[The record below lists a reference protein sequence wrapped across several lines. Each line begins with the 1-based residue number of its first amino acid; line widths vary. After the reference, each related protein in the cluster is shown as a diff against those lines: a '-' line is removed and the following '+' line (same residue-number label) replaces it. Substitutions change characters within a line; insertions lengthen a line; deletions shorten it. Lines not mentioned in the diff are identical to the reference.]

1 MSGAAPDPFGWVSHT
16 VDGKYRIDNVVGEG
30 GFGVVYRARHLGFEE
45 NVAVKCLR
53 MPEALLGEE
62 RERFFTSFLAE
73 GRLLH
78 RLSRATAGIVQALDV
93 GAAVSPK
100 GIWTPYLVLEWL
112 QGKTLDEDFDQRA
125 KQRLGGRPLGQ
136 AIDLLEPAARALA
149 LAHEQGIAHRD
160 IKPANLFI
168 AEVGGRQTV
177 KVLDFGIAKVITE
190 TASLTRAFEM
200 TGRSLQ
206 AFTARYGSPEQFSR
220 RYGATGPWTDVFAL
234 ALVFIE
240 TVAGRQA
247 LEGEDAAQLFVAA
260 ADQHNRPTLRA
271 CGVEASDGV
280 EAVLRSALA
289 VDPKERYLNAGEFW
303 DALVAAA
310 TADGTLA
317 PAPARRMQSSHVL
330 MEGGL
335 PVLPPPSAAAQTL
348 ETRRI
353 DPASKTE
360 LSSSTQVPM
369 PTGRRFSMLPGP
381 AATPLRV
388 ALAVGAATAVF
399 AAAAGIGLLVWAGS
413 GKDPGPAASN
423 SAAELTAPEFGPLTS
438 APPLPS
444 STRPPPSRTEGVKL
458 PPPAQSA
465 PNMAAAAPPSA
476 LPSLAGGPPP
486 IVVPEGR
493 LAKGPVWFQK
503 FRVLPR
509 SGDKEKS
516 FVEAQVRCSEVAMS
530 LCTESQWARACEVSP
545 NLASTP
551 SWTSTA
557 DGTGFVVRGGGSC
570 DARAIAAADERNP
583 QRGGVCCDR
592 SIGIDTKNPNT
603 SFLAATAQRLLLIE
617 RSLNQRDVP
626 GFLELFGDGASIDGA
641 PRTKEG
647 ATRLLQ
653 DSFKEW
659 PDQWLLSDL
668 CKASMETKVT
678 MVKKG
683 RWGRKKRVESST
695 WFAECRQLRYRGSQV
710 AVVTTHYVFGGT
722 GKLKSIADGQVV
734 RDWSKL

>member
-1 MSGAAPDPFGWVSHT
+1 MSDAGAADPFGWTGHT
-16 VDGKYRIDNVVGEG
+16 VEGKYRIDGVVGEG

-100 GIWTPYLVLEWL
+100 GIWTPYIVLEWL
-112 QGKTLDEDFDQRA
+112 QGRTLDVEFTERS
-125 KQRLGGRPLGQ
+125 KNRLGGRPLGQ

-168 AEVGGRQTV
+168 ADVGGRQTL

-234 ALVFIE
+234 ALVLIE
-240 TVAGRQA
+240 TVAARQA

-260 ADQHNRPTLRA
+260 ADQTNRPTLRA

-310 TADGTLA
+310 TADGSLA
-317 PAPARRMQSSHVL
+317 QAPARRMQSSHVL
-330 MEGGL
+330 MEGGV
-335 PVLPPPSAAAQTL
+335 PVLPPVSAAAQTL

-353 DPASKTE
+353 GPESGGATE

-369 PTGRRFSMLPGP
+369 PTGRRFSLLPGP

-388 ALAVGAATAVF
+388 ALAVTAATAVF
-399 AAAAGIGLLVWAGS
+399 AAVAGIGLLVWHGGDAA
-413 GKDPGPAASN
+413 PAASGKV
-423 SAAELTAPEFGPLTS
+423 ADLTTAELKPVIPPTPPASAKTA
-438 APPLPS
+438 A
-444 STRPPPSRTEGVKL
+444 PSRTDGPKL
-458 PPPAQSA
+458 PASSTPSMIPT
-465 PNMAAAAPPSA
+465 APPTGS
-476 LPSLAGGPPP
+476 PSLAGGPPP
-486 IVVPEGR
+486 LTVPEGR
-493 LAKGPVWFQK
+493 LGKTSVWFHK
-503 FRVLPR
+503 FRVLHR
-509 SGDKEKS
+509 AGDTGKT
-516 FVEAQVRCSEVAMS
+516 FVEAQVRCSEIAMS
-530 LCTESQWARACEVSP
+530 LCTESQWARACEVHP
-545 NLASTP
+545 NLAQTP
-551 SWTSTA
+551 TWTSSA
-557 DGTGFVVRGGGSC
+557 DGSGFAVRGGSSC
-570 DARAIAAADERNP
+570 EARAIAAADDRNGA
-583 QRGGVCCDR
+583 RSGICCDR
-592 SIGIDTKNPNT
+592 AVGVDTKNANT

-617 RSLNQRDVP
+617 RSLNQRDID
-626 GFLELFGDGASIDGA
+626 GFLALLGDGAAIDGA
-641 PRTKEG
+641 PRTKDG

-668 CKASMETKVT
+668 CRASMQTTVT
-678 MVKKG
+678 VKRT
-683 RWGRKKRVESST
+683 RWGRKKKVESST
-695 WFAECRQLRYRGSQV
+695 WSAECRQLRYRGSQI
-710 AVVTTHYVFGGT
+710 AVVNTQYVFGGT
-722 GKLKSIADGQVV
+722 GKLKSIADGQVI

>member
-1 MSGAAPDPFGWVSHT
+1 MSEAGAADPFGWTGHT
-16 VDGKYRIDNVVGEG
+16 VEGKYRIDGVVGEG

-100 GIWTPYLVLEWL
+100 GIWTPYIVLEWL
-112 QGKTLDEDFDQRA
+112 QGNTLDADFDQRA
-125 KQRLGGRPLGQ
+125 KNRLGGRPLGQ

-149 LAHEQGIAHRD
+149 MAHEQGIAHRD

-168 AEVGGRQTV
+168 ADVGGRQTV

-234 ALVFIE
+234 ALVLIE
-240 TVAGRQA
+240 SVAGRQA

-289 VDPKERYLNAGEFW
+289 VDPKERYLSAGEFW
-303 DALVAAA
+303 DALVSAA
-310 TADGTLA
+310 TADGTLTA
-317 PAPARRMQSSHVL
+317 APARRMQSSHVL
-330 MEGGL
+330 MEGGV
-335 PVLPPPSAAAQTL
+335 PVLPPTSAAAQTL

-353 DPASKTE
+353 GPEGSATE

-369 PTGRRFSMLPGP
+369 PTGRRFSLLPGP

-388 ALAVGAATAVF
+388 ALAVTAATGVF
-399 AAAAGIGLLVWAGS
+399 AAVAGIGLLIWTGGETA
-413 GKDPGPAASN
+413 PATSS
-423 SAAELTAPEFGPLTS
+423 SATDLGAELKPVVSATAPPGSNKTVG
-438 APPLPS
+438 
-444 STRPPPSRTEGVKL
+444 PSRTEGPKL
-458 PPPAQSA
+458 PTTSA
-465 PNMAAAAPPSA
+465 PNLAPTTPPTA
-476 LPSLAGGPPP
+476 QPSLAGGPPP
-486 IVVPEGR
+486 LNVPEGR
-493 LAKGPVWFQK
+493 LGKTSLWFQK
-503 FRVLPR
+503 FRVLHR
-509 SGDKEKS
+509 NDDTGKN
-516 FVEAQVRCSEVAMS
+516 FVEAQVRCSEIAMS
-530 LCTESQWARACEVSP
+530 LCTESQWARACEVH
-545 NLASTP
+545 P
-551 SWTSTA
+551 SLSQTATWTSSA
-557 DGTGFVVRGGGSC
+557 DGSGFAVRGGGNCES
-570 DARAIAAADERNP
+570 RAIAAADERNA
-583 QRGGVCCDR
+583 QRSGVCCDR
-592 SIGIDTKNPNT
+592 AVGVDTKNANT

-617 RSLNQRDVP
+617 RSLNQRDID
-626 GFLELFGDGASIDGA
+626 GFLALLGDGAAIDGA
-641 PRTKEG
+641 PRTKDG

-653 DSFKEW
+653 DSFREW

-668 CKASMETKVT
+668 CRASMQTSVV
-678 MVKKG
+678 VKRT

-695 WFAECRQLRYRGSQV
+695 WSAECRQLRYRGSQV
-710 AVVTTHYVFGGT
+710 AVVNTQYVFGGT
-722 GKLKSIADGQVV
+722 GKLKSIADGQVI